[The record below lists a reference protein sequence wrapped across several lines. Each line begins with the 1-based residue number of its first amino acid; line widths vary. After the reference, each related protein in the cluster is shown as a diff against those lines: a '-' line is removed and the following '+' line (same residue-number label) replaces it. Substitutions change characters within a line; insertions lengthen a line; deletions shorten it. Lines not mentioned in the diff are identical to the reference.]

1 MSRIGGATQSL
12 TANPVD
18 VYATQKRN
26 PSKMK
31 TAKERKQFGKS
42 RRNVVSRTAQG
53 ELRPKERKFDP
64 IEVLLSSAQG
74 RLPELLPLKYL
85 RMSRSPFAF
94 FRGAVAIMAA
104 DLARWP
110 HTGLDVQLSGDAHVQ
125 NLGSFASPDGHLI
138 FDLNDF
144 DETIRGPWEWDVK
157 RMAASIVL
165 AGREAKQKRP
175 TRRAAAEAFVESYV
189 RSMADFSRQAIL
201 QAARHIIRR
210 AAGARPIHQALL
222 QSERSTPLDILEKY
236 TEVMKNSGPRFRD
249 LRPISWRVT
258 GHEAKQVWASLN
270 TYREHLGW
278 GQRHLLDLF
287 RPVDVGFKVVGTGS
301 VGLRDYIVL
310 FEGNGPKDPLF
321 LQVKQ
326 EVKSAYASYLSDHR
340 YEHQGRRAAEGQK
353 AIQPLSDIFLGWT
366 NFGGHEFLV
375 RQLHDHKGSIN
386 LKTLKGGGLEQLA
399 VVAGELLARGHAR
412 TGDMWAIHGY
422 CGGGTK
428 IVRAIRNFASQY
440 ADQTEAD
447 YAKFMAAVK
456 RKKITLAKHDSV

>member
-1 MSRIGGATQSL
+1 
-12 TANPVD
+12 
-18 VYATQKRN
+18 
-26 PSKMK
+26 MK
-31 TAKERKQFGKS
+31 TPKERKQFGKS
-42 RRNVVSRTAQG
+42 RRNVVSRTVQG
-53 ELRPKERKFDP
+53 ELRPKGRNFNPLD
-64 IEVLLSSAQG
+64 VLLASAKE
-74 RLPELLPLKYL
+74 RLPELMPLKYL

-94 FRGAVAIMAA
+94 FRGSVAIMAA
-104 DLARWP
+104 DLARLP
-110 HTGLDVQLSGDAHVQ
+110 HSGLHAQLCGDAHVQ

-165 AGREAKQKRP
+165 AGREAQQKRA
-175 TRRAAAEAFVESYV
+175 TRRAAAEAFAESYC
-189 RSMADFSRQAIL
+189 RSMAEFSRQPIL

-210 AAGARPIHQALL
+210 EGGARPIHRALL
-222 QSERSTPLDILEKY
+222 QSERVKPLDLLGKY
-236 TEVMKNSGPRFRD
+236 TEARKNSEPRFRD

-258 GHEAKQVWASLN
+258 GHEAKQVLASLN

-278 GQRHLLDLF
+278 EQRRLLDF
-287 RPVDVGFKVVGTGS
+287 YRPLDVGFKVVGTGS
-301 VGLRDYIVL
+301 VGLRDNIVL

-321 LQVKQ
+321 LQIKQ
-326 EVKSAYASYLSDHR
+326 EVKSAYAPYLSDNR
-340 YEHQGRRAAEGQK
+340 YEHQGRRAAEGQR
-353 AIQPLSDIFLGWT
+353 AIQPVSDIFLGWT

-375 RQLHDHKGSIN
+375 RQLHDHKGSVN

-422 CGGGTK
+422 CGGSAK
-428 IVRAIRNFASQY
+428 MVRAIRNFASQY

-447 YAKFMAAVK
+447 YAQFLAAVK
-456 RKKITLAKHDSV
+456 SNKIRLAERDSA